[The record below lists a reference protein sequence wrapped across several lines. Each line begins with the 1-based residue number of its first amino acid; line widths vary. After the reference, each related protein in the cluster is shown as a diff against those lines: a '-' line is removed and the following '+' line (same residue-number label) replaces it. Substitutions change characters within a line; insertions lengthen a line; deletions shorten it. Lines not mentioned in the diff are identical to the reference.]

1 MSIVGATGQA
11 TNRSYI
17 QLPGDVSN
25 DIIQKTQ
32 EQSAVMALARK
43 VNLPGWGL
51 TIPIITSD
59 PEAEWIAETEAKPV
73 KDPGIDKKVM
83 QAYKLAVIVPFSD
96 EFRRDAKN
104 LYDNLVARLPL
115 ALAAKFDATVFH
127 GNAPGSNFD
136 TLKSCTAQTLTSDPY
151 AGLVAAEMDIA
162 DHNGALNA
170 FVLSPTGRGALL
182 AATDNNNRPLF
193 INSAAEGAIPMILGH
208 RVVNSKAAYKAATAP
223 NPDVVGIA
231 GDWTQAMYGIVNGI
245 NISISDQATLSLS
258 GGGTINLWQQNMFAV
273 RAEIEVGFRADTS
286 CFDLLKWAP
295 TGATGATGNT

>member
-104 LYDNLVARLPL
+104 LYDILVTRLPL
-115 ALAAKFDATVFH
+115 ALAA
-127 GNAPGSNFD
+127 
-136 TLKSCTAQTLTSDPY
+136 
-151 AGLVAAEMDIA
+151 
-162 DHNGALNA
+162 
-170 FVLSPTGRGALL
+170 
-182 AATDNNNRPLF
+182 
-193 INSAAEGAIPMILGH
+193 
-208 RVVNSKAAYKAATAP
+208 
-223 NPDVVGIA
+223 
-231 GDWTQAMYGIVNGI
+231 
-245 NISISDQATLSLS
+245 
-258 GGGTINLWQQNMFAV
+258 
-273 RAEIEVGFRADTS
+273 
-286 CFDLLKWAP
+286 
-295 TGATGATGNT
+295 